1 MSLVNTS
8 AIIVVKIL
16 MGISADGFG
25 VASVFTFAIVFMF
38 ACGVLAGIM
47 AKRSKNKP
55 HESAYPATG
64 SLSIVSE

>member
-1 MSLVNTS
+1 
-8 AIIVVKIL
+8 

-38 ACGVLAGIM
+38 ACGVLAGIL